1 MSKLHLVAT
10 VAIIGVVLFA
20 QVPGEEPWAAELTN
34 FGHGPAFAVLTVLLF
49 RILRAQP
56 TWKLPILAEY
66 AVVVVIALA
75 LGAVIELLQGM
86 IGRDQ
91 SIDDLA
97 SDAQGTLAAAGFLAM
112 VDPKLQGRG
121 SHRGMRLAGL
131 LLGLAGT
138 TMLLWQPIVSSLA
151 HLDRNR
157 SFPTLADFG
166 RPTSMHFVNAL
177 GGAKVR
183 WARLPPSFAGDA
195 GQTHALR
202 VDTTARSWWGLL
214 LREPLPDWRHY
225 QRLALTIANPTR
237 EPLTLEL
244 RVHDQT
250 AKVDAAAPF
259 AARLE

>member
-34 FGHGPAFAVLTVLLF
+34 FGHGSAFAVLTVLLF

-97 SDAQGTLAAAGFLAM
+97 RRPGTLAAAGFLAM

-138 TMLLWQPIVSSLA
+138 TCCCGSPSSRA
-151 HLDRNR
+151 
-157 SFPTLADFG
+157 SPTWIAIAAFRRWPTSAG
-166 RPTSMHFVNAL
+166 RPACIS
-177 GGAKVR
+177 
-183 WARLPPSFAGDA
+183 
-195 GQTHALR
+195 
-202 VDTTARSWWGLL
+202 
-214 LREPLPDWRHY
+214 
-225 QRLALTIANPTR
+225 
-237 EPLTLEL
+237 
-244 RVHDQT
+244 
-250 AKVDAAAPF
+250 
-259 AARLE
+259 